1 MKIGYTHRMFRT
13 LLTVLFLTVLS
24 TPVFAG
30 MREVDGKGL
39 ECKGPH
45 PLRIRYI
52 EFING
57 EVHNFTFM
65 VDKLNY
71 PILVETYNIDPN
83 TGFSHESYGK
93 YKIDSHIISWKL
105 SSLYYEV
112 LDREKLTLRDI
123 GKGTHVCK
131 VITQTQLKS
140 GMERTGPVAT

>member
-24 TPVFAG
+24 SPVFAG
-30 MREVDGKGL
+30 MGEVDGKGL

-83 TGFSHESYGK
+83 TGFSHEGEMVPPVG
-93 YKIDSHIISWKL
+93 L
-105 SSLYYEV
+105 EP
-112 LDREKLTLRDI
+112 TTPALRMPCS
-123 GKGTHVCK
+123 TN
-131 VITQTQLKS
+131 
-140 GMERTGPVAT
+140 